1 MSHLRSLTLTD
12 VPAVVTD
19 PAQRRRLRL
28 IARLEEQRQ
37 LLSTPSLTR
46 TVRRVV
52 RAEDGSRSVVEK
64 PVPVRSWCRLDDRGR
79 TVFFM
84 RSGTRLIEL
93 DKGRAG
99 VVAESRDAL
108 PTIIDA
114 LVAAVRAGELDAQL
128 GLAVQKHGAVAAR
141 RAK

>member
-1 MSHLRSLTLTD
+1 MSHLKSLTLAA

-28 IARLEEQRQ
+28 ISRLEEQRQ

-52 RAEDGSRSVVEK
+52 RATDGSKSVVEK
-64 PVPVRSWCRLDDRGR
+64 PVPVRSWWRLDDRGR
-79 TVFFM
+79 TVFFL
-84 RSGTRLIEL
+84 RSGTRLIEF

-99 VVAESRDAL
+99 VVAESREAL
-108 PTIIDA
+108 PTIIDT
-114 LVAAVRAGELDAQL
+114 LIAAVRAGELDAQL
-128 GLAVQKHGAVAAR
+128 GLAVQKPEAAAAR

>member
-1 MSHLRSLTLTD
+1 MSHLKSLTLAA

-28 IARLEEQRQ
+28 ISRLEEQRQ

-52 RAEDGSRSVVEK
+52 RATDGSKSVVEK
-64 PVPVRSWCRLDDRGR
+64 PVPVRSWWRLDDRGR
-79 TVFFM
+79 TVFFL

-99 VVAESRDAL
+99 VVAESREAL
-108 PTIIDA
+108 PTIIDT
-114 LVAAVRAGELDAQL
+114 LIAAVRAGELDAQL
-128 GLAVQKHGAVAAR
+128 GLAVQKPEATAAR

>member
-1 MSHLRSLTLTD
+1 MSNLKSLTLAA
-12 VPAVVTD
+12 VPAVMTD

-28 IARLEEQRQ
+28 ISRLEEQRQ

-52 RAEDGSRSVVEK
+52 RATDGSKSVVEK
-64 PVPVRSWCRLDDRGR
+64 PVPVRSWWRLDDRGR
-79 TVFFM
+79 TVFFL
-84 RSGTRLIEL
+84 RSGTRLIEF

-99 VVAESRDAL
+99 VVAESREAL
-108 PTIIDA
+108 PTIIDT
-114 LVAAVRAGELDAQL
+114 LIAAVRAGELDAQL
-128 GLAVQKHGAVAAR
+128 GLAVQKHEAAAAR